1 MSEYISQRIL
11 EDMSDKRSKNIKDIS
26 KRMSEDIWKI
36 CLKWIS
42 GDRIKKIS
50 QKKIYQKKYISEKS
64 TKKDPKIYP
73 KKYRKNISRDIIKNK
88 SERLLKN
95 ISNK

>member
-50 QKKIYQKKYISEKS
+50 QKKYIKKNIYQKNQQ
-64 TKKDPKIYP
+64 KKIQKFI
-73 KKYRKNISRDIIKNK
+73 RKNIEKTYQEI
-88 SERLLKN
+88 
-95 ISNK
+95 